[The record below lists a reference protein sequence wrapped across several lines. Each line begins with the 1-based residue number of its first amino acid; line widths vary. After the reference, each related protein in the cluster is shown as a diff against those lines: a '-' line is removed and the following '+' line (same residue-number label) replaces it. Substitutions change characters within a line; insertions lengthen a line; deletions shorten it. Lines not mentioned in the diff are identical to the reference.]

1 MEEFETVMQARD
13 AVEGLRNFRE
23 FYKVYSTINKF
34 ADFPRSALVFP
45 GGLSAP
51 LLPSKTKEKV
61 PCISS
66 ML

>member
-34 ADFPRSALVFP
+34 ADFPRSAQVFSAL
-45 GGLSAP
+45 LS
-51 LLPSKTKEKV
+51 PSKMKEKV
-61 PCISS
+61 PCTSS